1 MALGVPF
8 PHPSGPG
15 CMGWVS
21 EKDSAI
27 VSVCL
32 RKQEDSFVPG
42 KKSVQIPSCKLSV
55 RTLLLALN
63 IFKLRNTF
71 SCVNTQAALFRSAWY
86 ACPRVCDGK
95 GGTGKRAL
103 RHTCVCARVHV
114 CTYVRVTHGVTV
126 SMVGVAS
133 RGKG

>member
-71 SCVNTQAALFRSAWY
+71 SCVNTQAALFRSVWY
-86 ACPRVCDGK
+86 ACPRGCDGK
-95 GGTGKRAL
+95 GGMGKRWEAWGNAG
-103 RHTCVCARVHV
+103 RHKEEGAAPHVCVCAHG
-114 CTYVRVTHGVTV
+114 CTYVRMCV
-126 SMVGVAS
+126 
-133 RGKG
+133 